1 MKAMKMNM
9 KEKLQRRFARNR
21 KRRAMT
27 ENMALALFSMMF
39 ILPIF
44 FYAGR

>member
-1 MKAMKMNM
+1 MKAMKTSM

-21 KRRAMT
+21 KKRAMT
-27 ENMALALFSMMF
+27 ENMGLALFSIMF